1 MDTMY
6 PKLVVVS
13 GAEQGAS
20 LPIAEDRFS
29 IGRGRSNNLCIRDD
43 SASREHCVIVRQ
55 DGNFILRDLES
66 HNGTRLNDVAVTEQP
81 LGHRDYITVG
91 RTVLQFLLREDL
103 AFEDTAHAAT
113 MTRSAYQDATPS
125 LARLATADLHALL
138 KISTM
143 LQSFQAIYKG
153 RASSVR
159 NSLEQQLLALIVG
172 IIPATSGAILLYEDY
187 MDEPSS
193 VSIAGQRT
201 DVHRPLTI
209 NRQTVK
215 RALTEGCG
223 LLVDS
228 PVEGAEAQACLL
240 VAPLTIHERPCGVI
254 YLEGAQ
260 FSETHLDLLVAIA
273 QMASMAIENASQLEW
288 FAAENERLEAELHPD
303 HHMIGDSAPLRE
315 LRRTI
320 ARAAQTNSTV
330 LILGETGTGKELVA
344 RTIHQNSPRA
354 GRPFVAINCA
364 ALSETLLESELF
376 GYERG
381 AFTGAFSQKKGRL
394 EMAESGTVFL
404 DEIGEVPLQLQAK
417 LLRVLQERQVE
428 RVGGTQPVKLDIR
441 LIAATNRN
449 LEEEVRGARFRADLF
464 YRLNVVMLKT
474 APLRDRRADI
484 PHLAKHFALKFGE
497 QCGRR
502 IAGIAP
508 DAEAY
513 LCHYEW
519 PGNIRELENALER
532 AVVLGSGDIIQL
544 EDLPESIREIS
555 KAAGIGRTVP
565 LQDAID
571 DAKRQA
577 ISRAFEQASGE
588 HPVAARLLG
597 VHPNYLYRLMRNLG
611 IR

>member
-1 MDTMY
+1 MY

-20 LPIAEDRFS
+20 LTIADDRFS
-29 IGRGRSNNLCIRDD
+29 IGRGRSNNFCIRDD

-55 DGNFILRDLES
+55 DGNFLLRDLES
-66 HNGTRLNDVAVTEQP
+66 HNGTRLNDIAVSEQA
-81 LGHRDYITVG
+81 LAHRDYITVG
-91 RTVLQFLLREDL
+91 RTVLQFLVRDDL
-103 AFEDTAHAAT
+103 AFEDSAQSAT
-113 MTRSAYQDATPS
+113 MTRTAYQDAAPS

-138 KISTM
+138 RISTM
-143 LQSFQAIYKG
+143 LQSFQAIYRG

-172 IIPATSGAILLYEDY
+172 IIPARSGAILLYEDY
-187 MDEPSS
+187 LDEPSS
-193 VSIAGQRT
+193 VSVADQST

-223 LLVDS
+223 LLVES
-228 PVEGAEAQACLL
+228 PPDGSQACLL
-240 VAPLTIHERPCGVI
+240 VTALTIHNRPCGVI
-254 YLEGAQ
+254 YLEGVQ

-288 FAAENERLEAELHPD
+288 FAAENERLEAQLHPD

-354 GRPFVAINCA
+354 RRPFVAINCA
-364 ALSETLLESELF
+364 ALSENLLESELF

-404 DEIGEVPLQLQAK
+404 DEIGEMSLQLQAK

-449 LEEEVRGARFRADLF
+449 LEDEVRAGRFRADLF
-464 YRLNVVMLKT
+464 YRLNVVTLKT
-474 APLRDRRADI
+474 PALRDRRADI

-519 PGNIRELENALER
+519 PGNIRELENAMER
-532 AVVLGSGDIIQL
+532 AVVLGSSDLIQL
-544 EDLPESIREIS
+544 EDLPESVREIS

-571 DAKRQA
+571 EAKRQA
-577 ISRAFEQASGE
+577 ITRAFEQARGE
-588 HPVAARLLG
+588 HPAAARLLG

-611 IR
+611 MR